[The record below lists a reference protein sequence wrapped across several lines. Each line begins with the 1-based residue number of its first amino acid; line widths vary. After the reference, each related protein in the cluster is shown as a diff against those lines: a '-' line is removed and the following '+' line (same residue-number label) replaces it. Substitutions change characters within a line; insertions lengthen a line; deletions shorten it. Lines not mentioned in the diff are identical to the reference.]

1 MGKDETKWKKK
12 SNKTTNGRLPG
23 GSSST
28 VMAFVSNTTISTAA
42 HTANKPYKAGG
53 GIFNNNLQK

>member
-1 MGKDETKWKKK
+1 MEKK
-12 SNKTTNGRLPG
+12 SNKTTNGCLPG

-28 VMAFVSNTTISTAA
+28 VMAFVSNTMISTAA
-42 HTANKPYKAGG
+42 HTANKPYIADD